1 MDTPQQQ
8 KNGTPLFF
16 GGIVSVS
23 ALIKAED
30 AGTAR
35 RRILRVL
42 IEESRFS
49 SERRRVAF
57 LRAASERLG
66 FRVERITA
74 GEAEAIS
81 DGPTHGGIFAE
92 VTPAVYPGARAVVP
106 GKGGFYA
113 VLDGAEDP
121 YSLGHIM
128 RALYLFGASGLIT
141 GRMPDGADA
150 TVCRASAG
158 MSELL
163 PVFLCDT
170 EEAVRRLKSG
180 GFRIAAAEIRDSE
193 DASSADLS
201 LPLALICGGEK
212 RGISSKL
219 LSLCDLNVRI
229 PYFRDYIG
237 SLPSET
243 AVSVLAYE
251 IMKQNSPCPGANSH

>member
-8 KNGTPLFF
+8 RNCPPLFF

-66 FRVERITA
+66 FRIERITA

-81 DGPTHGGIFAE
+81 DGPTNGGIFAE
-92 VTPAVYPGARAVVP
+92 VTPAVYPGSRAVVP

-141 GRMPDGADA
+141 GRLPDGADA
-150 TVCRASAG
+150 KICRASAG

-163 PVFLCDT
+163 PVFLCDA
-170 EEAVRRLKSG
+170 EEAVLRLKSG
-180 GFRIAAAEIRDSE
+180 GFRVAAAEIRDSE
-193 DASSADLS
+193 DAASADLS
-201 LPLALICGGEK
+201 LPLVLICGGEK

-219 LSLCDLNVRI
+219 LSLCDFNVRI
-229 PYFRDYIG
+229 PYARDYIG

-251 IMKQNSPCPGANSH
+251 IMKQNLPGAVAPSH

>member
-1 MDTPQQQ
+1 M
-8 KNGTPLFF
+8 
-16 GGIVSVS
+16 
-23 ALIKAED
+23 
-30 AGTAR
+30 
-35 RRILRVL
+35 
-42 IEESRFS
+42 
-49 SERRRVAF
+49 
-57 LRAASERLG
+57 
-66 FRVERITA
+66 
-74 GEAEAIS
+74 
-81 DGPTHGGIFAE
+81 
-92 VTPAVYPGARAVVP
+92 VP

-193 DASSADLS
+193 DASSADFS

-251 IMKQNSPCPGANSH
+251 IMKQNSPGPGANSH